1 MNARLGEEIKQAR
14 NVLVDVIIKLDKI
27 LPSMDNEM
35 MMMMMMKNALLLWVE
50 K

>member
-1 MNARLGEEIKQAR
+1 MNGRLREEIKQAR

-27 LPSMDNEM
+27 PPSMDNEM
-35 MMMMMMKNALLLWVE
+35 MIMTKNALLLWVE